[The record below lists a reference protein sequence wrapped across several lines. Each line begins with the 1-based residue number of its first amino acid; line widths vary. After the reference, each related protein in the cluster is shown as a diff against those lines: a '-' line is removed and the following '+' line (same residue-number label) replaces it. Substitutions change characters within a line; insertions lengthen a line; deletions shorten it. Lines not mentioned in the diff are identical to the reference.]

1 MESVR
6 PTYWN
11 VPSWAQLL
19 VYLLGA
25 LALGVFAYGVYRHIR
40 KWRLGKPELIEG
52 SVFERLK
59 TSVTY
64 ALFQWRLS
72 SDRFAIVMHLMIFW
86 GMAILFLGT
95 ILATVDWDITHLVLG
110 FQFLKGSFYLLYE
123 LTLDIFGVL
132 LILGLGMAMYRRYIL
147 RPERLKTSE
156 APTFRW
162 DSFYLLIILLLV
174 DVTGF
179 ILEGLRI
186 AAQNPLWASWAPVGF
201 YLSTAFRSLPFQTLA
216 SLHFFFWSFHL
227 LLAVVF
233 IASIPYT
240 KAFHVISSPI
250 SIYLGKL
257 FPAGGLIAA
266 GDSGI
271 EKIGD
276 FTWRQLL
283 QLDAC
288 TWCGRCQ
295 DICPAYASGFSLS
308 PKKLVL
314 RLDAQLLRSIGA
326 NGSNPGPQEESKR
339 LHGSV
344 VSASELW
351 ACTTCGA
358 CEKACPVFI
367 EHPRVIVE
375 MRRHLVSQGQ
385 IGKELQDTLL
395 KVGRYGNSFGQSDRL
410 RAKWTQGLEF
420 KIKDAR
426 KEPVEYLWFVGD
438 YASYDPRIQD
448 ITRMTARIFEK
459 AGLDFGTLFEGE
471 RNSGNDVRRIG
482 EEGMFETLKEKNLQ
496 AIEKGQFK
504 KIVTTDPHTY
514 NALKNE
520 YGLNGGSL
528 GKEKPSSN
536 EKHEVKHHTE
546 VLDELIQERKLRI
559 SRTLNYAVTYHDPC
573 YLGRYNGIYDAPRRI
588 LKALGAKLVEM
599 PRNRSTSYCC
609 GAGGGR
615 IWMGDEPGIKE
626 RPAENRIR
634 EAVSLQGVQTLVVSC
649 PKDVA
654 MFQDAVKTTGNEG
667 KITVKELS
675 NLVYEAVE

>member
-1 MESVR
+1 
-6 PTYWN
+6 
-11 VPSWAQLL
+11 
-19 VYLLGA
+19 
-25 LALGVFAYGVYRHIR
+25 
-40 KWRLGKPELIEG
+40 
-52 SVFERLK
+52 
-59 TSVTY
+59 
-64 ALFQWRLS
+64 
-72 SDRFAIVMHLMIFW
+72 
-86 GMAILFLGT
+86 MAILFLGT
-95 ILATVDWDITHLVLG
+95 ILATVDWDVTHLMLG
-110 FQFLKGSFYLLYE
+110 FQFLKGHFYLFYE
-123 LTLDIFGVL
+123 LCLDIFGVL
-132 LILGLGMAMYRRYIL
+132 LIFGLGMAIYRRYIL
-147 RPERLKTSE
+147 HPDRLKTPE
-156 APTFRW
+156 TPTFRW
-162 DSFYLLIILLLV
+162 DSFYLLAILLLV
-174 DVTGF
+174 DLTGF
-179 ILEGLRI
+179 ILEGLRMT
-186 AAQNPLWASWAPVGF
+186 AQNPSWASWAPVGF
-201 YLSTAFRSLPFQTLA
+201 YLSTLFHPLPPYTIA
-216 SLHFFFWSFHL
+216 SLHFIFWSFHL

-240 KAFHVISSPI
+240 KAFHIISSPL
-250 SIYLGKL
+250 SIYFRKL
-257 FPAGGLIAA
+257 SPVGALIIAGEA
-266 GDSGI
+266 GV

-308 PKKLVL
+308 PKNLVL

-326 NGSNPGPQEESKR
+326 NGSNPGPEEESKR

-358 CEKACPVFI
+358 CEEACPVFI

-426 KEPVEYLWFVGD
+426 KESVEYLWFVGD

-496 AIEKGQFK
+496 AIEKAQFK

-514 NALKNE
+514 NTLKNE
-520 YGLNGGSL
+520 YGLNGGSSDNERL
-528 GKEKPSSN
+528 PSN
-536 EKHEVKHHTE
+536 GNRVQVLHYTE
-546 VLDELIQERKLRI
+546 LLDQLIREGKLRFH
-559 SRTLNYAVTYHDPC
+559 TKLNYAVTYHDPC
-573 YLGRYNGIYDAPRRI
+573 YLGRYNGVYDAPRRVLEAI
-588 LKALGAKLVEM
+588 GTRLVEM
-599 PRNRSTSYCC
+599 PRNRSRSYCC

-615 IWMGDEPGIKE
+615 IWMEDQPGVKE

-634 EAVSLQGVQTLVVSC
+634 EAVSLHGVEALVVSC
-649 PKDVA
+649 PKDIV
-654 MFQDAVKTTGNEG
+654 MFQDAMKTTGNEG
-667 KITVKELS
+667 KLSVKDISDL
-675 NLVYEAVE
+675 LDEAIE